1 MRLHETVTTLVHKTT
16 SVHTGKVRYAV
27 RIWNGSKW
35 ELAILKATVMSP
47 KCPLRFPTM
56 AAAMR
61 AADYINENP
70 KAAANKLK
78 CN

>member
-1 MRLHETVTTLVHKTT
+1 MRLHETSATLVHKTT
-16 SVHTGKVRYAV
+16 NAHTGKVRYAV

-35 ELAILKATVMSP
+35 ELAILKATVINP

-56 AAAMR
+56 AAAIS
-61 AADYINENP
+61 AANYINENP

-78 CN
+78 